1 MGGICCIILI
11 NGVGLVFIRRGPL
24 RKEWQ
29 RDVKPVM
36 CAYKMVKVDAN
47 YWGVQNRVEKLM
59 LNGIHQVVLLTHRN
73 AFCWLDEWFDLTYEE
88 ICDKEQ
94 TRRQRLKATV
104 KQLPIIDPATGKELV
119 IEDEENGK
127 RIEDKEHTE
136 SDYSDTSDIEAEYFE
151 AEVLSELPDVSV
163 PNVNR
168 IPLSFI

>member
-1 MGGICCIILI
+1 M
-11 NGVGLVFIRRGPL
+11 
-24 RKEWQ
+24 
-29 RDVKPVM
+29 
-36 CAYKMVKVDAN
+36 
-47 YWGVQNRVEKLM
+47 
-59 LNGIHQVVLLTHRN
+59 
-73 AFCWLDEWFDLTYEE
+73 
-88 ICDKEQ
+88 EQ

-136 SDYSDTSDIEAEYFE
+136 SDYSDTSDTSDIEAEYFE
-151 AEVLSELPDVSV
+151 AEVLSESPDVSV